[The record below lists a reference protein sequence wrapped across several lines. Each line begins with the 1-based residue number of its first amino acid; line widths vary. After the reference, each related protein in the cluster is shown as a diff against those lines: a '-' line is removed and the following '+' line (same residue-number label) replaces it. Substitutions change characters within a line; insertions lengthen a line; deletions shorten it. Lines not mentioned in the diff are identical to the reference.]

1 MSSTLNSDNLNGNI
15 TASENLS
22 GTLISSGN
30 LSGEISLASGGTGT
44 NNYNDL
50 SNKPQINNVTLSG
63 NKTPSDLGLFS
74 GYIEDL
80 HYTDLIESGTVP
92 YMIYGSQSG
101 HWGMNTG
108 AKLSNIADVAYYGPS
123 QVSNGDV
130 LAISGAG
137 TPNYK
142 WTKTHLGAAAY
153 TNDYDD
159 LTNKPTI
166 PAAQVNSD
174 WNSVSGVS
182 EILNKPTLATV
193 ATSGDYTDLTN
204 KPTIPA
210 AQVNSDWN
218 SESGVSQIL
227 NKPTLATVAT
237 TGAYSDLSGTPDLT
251 IQDETYTATKTSGAW
266 VINKIQ
272 GKKFGHLYQLM
283 IEFKGTGTSV
293 SAGDNAFMGT
303 ITSGTIPTLP
313 AVNSTFYYHTP
324 IYLSVNNVGTIQV
337 RIFNEALNFSSS
349 DGVVISVMFLA

>member
-1 MSSTLNSDNLNGNI
+1 MSAELNGNL
-15 TASENLS
+15 TPEEQLTGALDTSAQLV
-22 GTLISSGN
+22 G
-30 LSGEISLASGGTGT
+30 SLNTGSGGGGT
-44 NNYNDL
+44 DNYNDL

-63 NKTPSDLGLFS
+63 NKTTADLGLFS

-80 HYTDLIESGTVP
+80 YATDLHESGAVP
-92 YMIYGSQSG
+92 YMVYGSQSQ

-108 AKLSNIADVAYYGPS
+108 AELWRLSDVAFYAPS
-123 QVSNGDV
+123 NLANGDI
-130 LAISGAG
+130 LAITGAG
-137 TPNYK
+137 TYNYK
-142 WTKTHLGAAAY
+142 WTKTHLGTAAY
-153 TNDYDD
+153 TNDYED
-159 LTNKPTI
+159 LTNKPTIPAAQVNADWNSTSGVSEILNKPTI

-174 WNSVSGVS
+174 WNSV
-182 EILNKPTLATV
+182 
-193 ATSGDYTDLTN
+193 
-204 KPTIPA
+204 
-210 AQVNSDWN
+210 
-218 SESGVSQIL
+218 SGVSQIL

-303 ITSGTIPTLP
+303 ITSGTIPSLP

>member
-1 MSSTLNSDNLNGNI
+1 MSAELNGNL
-15 TASENLS
+15 TPEEQLTGALDTSAQLV
-22 GTLISSGN
+22 G
-30 LSGEISLASGGTGT
+30 SLNTGSGGGGT
-44 NNYNDL
+44 DDYNDL
-50 SNKPQINNVTLSG
+50 SNKPKINNVTLSG
-63 NKTPSDLGLFS
+63 NKTTSDLGLFS
-74 GYIEDL
+74 GNYNDLTNKPTIPTHLNQLSDVHYDPEDL
-80 HYTDLIESGTVP
+80 LTDDILIWVNNGWYPSTQSYQLLANKPEINGHTLTGNKTTADLGLFSG
-92 YMIYGSQSG
+92 
-101 HWGMNTG
+101 
-108 AKLSNIADVAYYGPS
+108 
-123 QVSNGDV
+123 
-130 LAISGAG
+130 
-137 TPNYK
+137 
-142 WTKTHLGAAAY
+142 
-153 TNDYDD
+153 DYDD

-182 EILNKPTLATV
+182 E
-193 ATSGDYTDLTN
+193 
-204 KPTIPA
+204 
-210 AQVNSDWN
+210 
-218 SESGVSQIL
+218 IL

-293 SAGDNAFMGT
+293 AAGDNAFMGT
-303 ITSGTIPTLP
+303 ITSGTIPSLP